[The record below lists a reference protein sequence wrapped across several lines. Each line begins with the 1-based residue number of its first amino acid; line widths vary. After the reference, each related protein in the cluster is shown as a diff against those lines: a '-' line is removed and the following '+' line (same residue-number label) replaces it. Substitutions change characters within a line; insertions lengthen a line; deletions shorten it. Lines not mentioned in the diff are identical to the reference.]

1 MEIVLTF
8 VLLLFASASMM
19 SQTPEAP
26 SASSENSGAR
36 SASIATTATSTIT
49 PDLDRLQ
56 TVASQAALQIG
67 GLRIEKWKA
76 NGGARSAAQA
86 DADSVQRNLT
96 LALPGL
102 IDAVRSAPEDVNAEF
117 KLYRNLD
124 ALYEVFG
131 TLTEVTRV
139 FGQKGDYEALAQ
151 QLQVIGST
159 RRKLGESLEQ
169 LTATAQNQLNQMRAQ
184 IKAQQEQLA
193 AAAAAPPKPIVVAQ
207 AEAPKK
213 AAPKKKSVAKKPAS
227 AGSGSN
233 PNSPSSNSNGQTSA
247 VTNAP
252 KS

>member
-1 MEIVLTF
+1 
-8 VLLLFASASMM
+8 
-19 SQTPEAP
+19 
-26 SASSENSGAR
+26 
-36 SASIATTATSTIT
+36 
-49 PDLDRLQ
+49 
-56 TVASQAALQIG
+56 
-67 GLRIEKWKA
+67 
-76 NGGARSAAQA
+76 
-86 DADSVQRNLT
+86 
-96 LALPGL
+96 
-102 IDAVRSAPEDVNAEF
+102 VNAEF

-193 AAAAAPPKPIVVAQ
+193 AAAAAPPKQIVVAQ
-207 AEAPKK
+207 AEPPKK

-233 PNSPSSNSNGQTSA
+233 SNSPSSNSNGQTSA